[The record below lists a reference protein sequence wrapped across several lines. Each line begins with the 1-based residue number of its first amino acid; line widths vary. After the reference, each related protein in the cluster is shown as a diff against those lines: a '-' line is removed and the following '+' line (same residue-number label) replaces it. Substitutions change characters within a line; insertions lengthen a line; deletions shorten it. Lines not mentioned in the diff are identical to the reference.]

1 MLGSNKR
8 SAISRL
14 TPKPRLQKAF
24 AAELAVEG
32 LGALDLGPDEVVVV
46 TLSGA
51 PGSYHYEV
59 GSTREL
65 AMVLE
70 DAALAE

>member
-1 MLGSNKR
+1 MSILLWHENLG
-8 SAISRL
+8 
-14 TPKPRLQKAF
+14 
-24 AAELAVEG
+24 EW
-32 LGALDLGPDEVVVV
+32 ALDLGPDEVVVV